1 MSLSQDASFNKTS
14 NSSSSPTSRFF
25 RRILN
30 IKRKKDQD
38 EQPQPSLT
46 GIPKLRQQL
55 ARIVDA
61 IKVPKVFTKE
71 SKSAAAAAA
80 PPPRLTPTL
89 KALQELT
96 GTEEDQEMQEIL
108 ELASWAC

>member
-1 MSLSQDASFNKTS
+1 
-14 NSSSSPTSRFF
+14 
-25 RRILN
+25 
-30 IKRKKDQD
+30 
-38 EQPQPSLT
+38 
-46 GIPKLRQQL
+46 
-55 ARIVDA
+55 VDA